1 MKENEI
7 IDELAFI
14 KKVIEDSRRSFCD
27 NGMGYIVWGVLV
39 FLGLMSE
46 YIFFIFKLNIPYFYF
61 WMILARD
68 IKKAA
73 SRLREIEETV
83 DEATGEWYLLRYERL
98 WGGAVRGYAG
108 RSRCAPA
115 PPKPQE

>member
-1 MKENEI
+1 M
-7 IDELAFI
+7 LLF
-14 KKVIEDSRRSFCD
+14 
-27 NGMGYIVWGVLV
+27 
-39 FLGLMSE
+39 
-46 YIFFIFKLNIPYFYF
+46 FYF

-108 RSRCAPA
+108 RSRCAPV